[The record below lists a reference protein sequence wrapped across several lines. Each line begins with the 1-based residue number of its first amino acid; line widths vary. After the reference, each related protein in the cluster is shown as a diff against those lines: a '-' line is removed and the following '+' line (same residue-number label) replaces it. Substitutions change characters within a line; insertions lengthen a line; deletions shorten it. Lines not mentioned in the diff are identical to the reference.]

1 MTPIRLSKILSNA
14 GVASR
19 RHAEAFIREG
29 RVKVNGQVVTQMGS
43 KADPAIDEIQVD
55 GRRLARPK
63 KTYHYLAYYK
73 PRGVVVT
80 KRDELGR
87 RGIFDDLAL
96 PPAVNAVGRLDK
108 ESEGL
113 LLLSDDGDFI
123 QEFTHPSFQV
133 PKVYHVCIAR
143 PLTEKEQN
151 RLTEGMEF
159 PEKKVRAQWVK
170 PVKKPGGVWLA
181 IELREGVK
189 REIRRMFEA
198 LMIPMHR
205 LIRVQ
210 QGSVKL
216 GNMEPGELRLLKSRP
231 KP

>member
-1 MTPIRLSKILSNA
+1 VIRLSKILSQA
-14 GVASR
+14 GIASR
-19 RHAEAFIREG
+19 RNAELLIHEG
-29 RVKVNGQVVTQMGS
+29 RVKVNGLVVREQGT
-43 KADPAIDEIQVD
+43 KADPEVDEIHVD
-55 GRRLARPK
+55 GRCLPRPK
-63 KTYHYLAYYK
+63 EGHHYLAYYK

-80 KRDELGR
+80 KQDELGR
-87 RGIFDDLAL
+87 RGIFDELEL

-113 LLLSDDGDFI
+113 LLLSDDGNFI
-123 QEFTHPSFQV
+123 QEFTHPSFQI

-159 PEKKVRAQWVK
+159 PEKKVRAQWVR
-170 PVKKPGGVWLA
+170 PVKKPGGIWVA
-181 IELREGVK
+181 MELREGVK
-189 REIRRMFEA
+189 REIRRMFDA
-198 LMIPMHR
+198 LMVEVHR

-216 GNMEPGELRLLKSRP
+216 GNMKPGELRLLKSRP
-231 KP
+231 RA